1 MYSYILQNGNLEYM
15 PTGVSLL
22 LGTYIICRMEQFIRG
37 PGANKTDINELISF
51 ENRINLLNG
60 IGILLQF
67 VRILTPSDIGDNYI
81 IVLSSLLMQFF
92 IFLSTCH
99 RAFGSLMIAGV
110 R

>member
-1 MYSYILQNGNLEYM
+1 M

-22 LGTYIICRMEQFIRG
+22 FGTYVMCRMEQFIQG

-60 IGILLQF
+60 IGIFLFL
-67 VRILTPSDIGDNYI
+67 VRTVTPSDIGENFV
-81 IVLSSLLMQFF
+81 IVLSSLLIQFF